1 MIKNTLIATVV
12 VFLAWCAMDFVL
24 HGMILQSAYAST
36 PALWRPLAEMKM
48 GVLYFAV
55 FIAALAFCWIYAR
68 LVSPKNLAN
77 GFQLGLW
84 FGIAAGIGMGYGTYA
99 VQPIPYVMALTWFVG
114 HVVESAV
121 AGLIVGA
128 IIKG

>member
-1 MIKNTLIATVV
+1 MKHTLIATVV

-24 HGMILQSAYAST
+24 HGMILHSAYAST
-36 PALWRPLAEMKM
+36 PTLWRPQTEIKM
-48 GVLYFAV
+48 GVLYLAV

-68 LVSPKNLAN
+68 LVSPKNLAS

-84 FGIAAGIGMGYGTYA
+84 FGVAAGIGMGYGTYA
-99 VQPIPYVMALTWFVG
+99 VQPIPYAMALTWFLG

-121 AGLIVGA
+121 AGLIVGGM
-128 IIKG
+128 IKG